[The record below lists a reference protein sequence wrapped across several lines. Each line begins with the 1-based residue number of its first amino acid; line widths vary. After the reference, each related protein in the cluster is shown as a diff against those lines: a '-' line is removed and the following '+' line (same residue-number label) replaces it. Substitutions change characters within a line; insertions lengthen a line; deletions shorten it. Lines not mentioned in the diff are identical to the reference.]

1 MKKSLQL
8 LYSTACFVLIILATA
23 AIGLASQHED
33 NKTTSGE
40 VKQETAEAYHAIVD
54 YSVDQRDE
62 AINAARAQLDKLDA
76 KIDTMQNRLDER
88 WHKMTR
94 AAQQKQQAA
103 LKTLRAKRN
112 DVAEWYG
119 GLRHSSA
126 DAWDKVKMGFSDS
139 YSRLEKA
146 FDSARKEFGD
156 NHEMKDKRQ

>member
-1 MKKSLQL
+1 MKKPLQL
-8 LYSTACFVLIILATA
+8 LSSTVCLVFITLATA
-23 AIGLASQHED
+23 TIGLASQHED
-33 NKTTSGE
+33 EKTTSGE
-40 VKQETAEAYHAIVD
+40 VKQETAEAYHTIVD

-62 AINAARAQLDKLDA
+62 AINAARNQLDKFDA
-76 KIDTMQNRLDER
+76 KIETMQNRLDES

-112 DVAEWYG
+112 EVAEWYG

-139 YSRLEKA
+139 YNRLEMA
-146 FDSARKEFGD
+146 FESARKEFGD
-156 NHEMKDKRQ
+156 NHEKKDKQ